1 MTNLIVELYRNNKW
15 QKTWRLSHTEE
26 FLTLGKS
33 TKCKV
38 SVPDSDLKGIEGI
51 FEYDGRKWN
60 YRDLSQLNSAVSIV
74 SLKSNDEVK
83 ISNTKE
89 DLSFKITVP
98 EKKESL
104 FSNYQNLQ
112 TQEYSEAHQLYLVY
126 QNNQL
131 IETKLISVIETF
143 IASNDSNKTI
153 FKPVKS
159 SDWKRTF
166 VDPILVL
173 EKTVYC
179 KKENSIRSDKI
190 FKDLFSNENRL
201 SITITGILMLIL
213 SSLFVLAPKQ
223 AQQLVF
229 EKDQPVIYRD
239 VELKTKPKEK
249 KQASSAPSQVQAQL
263 EKNVRPPSS
272 SVENGA
278 SQGSSAIKNLG
289 SGRISQL
296 IGKISASAG
305 KSANLVVSS
314 GVSAADSNQKTG
326 RAIAA
331 IGAINKPGA
340 DWVSNG
346 SKSGVSVS
354 TSGKAGGKDSSA
366 LGGLAAGKA
375 GSGGIGLIEEEGEI
389 SGGLD
394 REVIAQYIR
403 SQLGQ
408 ILYCYERQLSAN
420 PELYGKVAVKF
431 TIIADG
437 GVEAQSITN
446 TTLKHQLVES
456 CILQKVS
463 LWKFPKPEGG
473 TKVLVTYPFLFKS
486 NQ

>member
-1 MTNLIVELYRNNKW
+1 MTNLILELYKNKQW
-15 QKTWRLSHTEE
+15 QKTWRLSPADD

-33 TKCKV
+33 AKCKI
-38 SVPDSDLKGIEGI
+38 SIPDSNINGVEGL
-51 FEYDGRKWN
+51 FEYDGKKWC
-60 YRDLSQLNSAVSIV
+60 YRNLSEFNSALNLLT
-74 SLKSNDEVK
+74 LKSGDEVK
-83 ISNTKE
+83 ITSSKE
-89 DLSFKITVP
+89 DLVFKVSIP
-98 EKKESL
+98 EKKETL
-104 FSNYQNLQ
+104 FTNYQNFQ
-112 TQEYSEAHQLYLVY
+112 TAEYTDPHQLYLVY
-126 QNNQL
+126 QNNLL
-131 IETKLISVIETF
+131 IETKLISVLETF
-143 IASNDSNKTI
+143 IASNDSTKTL

-159 SDWKRTF
+159 SDWKRTNI
-166 VDPILVL
+166 DPILVL

-179 KKENSIRSDKI
+179 KKENHLRSDKL
-190 FKDLFSNENRL
+190 FKNLLSTENRL
-201 SITITGILMLIL
+201 SLTITGVLMLIL
-213 SSLFVLAPKQ
+213 SSLFLVTPKQ
-223 AQQLVF
+223 AQQLTF

-249 KQASSAPSQVQAQL
+249 KQPSPAPSQVQAQL

-272 SVENGA
+272 SIENGA
-278 SQGSSAIKNLG
+278 SQGSSSIKNLG

-296 IGKISASAG
+296 IGKISASAN
-305 KSANLVVSS
+305 KSNNLVVSS
-314 GVSAADSNQKTG
+314 GISAADANQKTG
-326 RAIAA
+326 RALAA
-331 IGAINKPGA
+331 IGNINKPGA
-340 DWVSNG
+340 DWVSQGN
-346 SKSGVSVS
+346 KSGISVS

-375 GSGGIGLIEEEGEI
+375 GSGGIGLIEEESEI

-394 REVIAQYIR
+394 REIIAQYIR

-431 TIIADG
+431 TILADG

-446 TTLKHQLVES
+446 STLKHQLVES

-473 TKVLVTYPFLFKS
+473 TKVLVSYPFLFKS